1 MSKISIDPT
10 SPFNIAGLGSGWLSD
25 GPGWRWLPIA
35 TIDNIEVAILRAE
48 EDAPVR
54 WTITVTNEDTGDVV
68 ELNDYEA
75 RVWSTMVTGE
85 LCEALKFAAIVFPQ
99 VVPPAE
105 WSSVKTA

>member
-1 MSKISIDPT
+1 MSQISIAPSPT
-10 SPFNIAGLGSGWLSD
+10 FNIDNLDGGWLSD

-35 TIDNIEVAILRAE
+35 TVDNIEVAILRAE
-48 EDAPVR
+48 EDAPAR
-54 WTITVTNEDTGDVV
+54 WTITVTNEDTGEVV

-85 LCEALKFAAIVFPQ
+85 LREALKFAAIVFPQ

-105 WSSVKTA
+105 RSSVKAA